1 MLGINVIGYHIGKI
15 IMMKI
20 INEDTID
27 DDCNIMIIGMYCDEL
42 TMDDDCI

>member
-20 INEDTID
+20 IN
-27 DDCNIMIIGMYCDEL
+27 DDCSIMIIGMYCDEL